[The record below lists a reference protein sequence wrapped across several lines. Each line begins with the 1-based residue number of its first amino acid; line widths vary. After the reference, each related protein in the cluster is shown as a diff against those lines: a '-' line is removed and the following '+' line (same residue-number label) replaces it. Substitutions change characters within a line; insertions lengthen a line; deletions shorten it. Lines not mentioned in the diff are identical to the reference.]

1 MTIRN
6 FVIKLIEDFAPC
18 FLICFINMKKKNA
31 AIRKVTVNEYML
43 EKVVAQKYSGKITS
57 EVKSAHAKIRKINM

>member
-1 MTIRN
+1 M
-6 FVIKLIEDFAPC
+6 
-18 FLICFINMKKKNA
+18 NMKKKNA
-31 AIRKVTVNEYML
+31 AIRKVTVNEYLL